1 MTTLSILINAMVREA
16 EKQQLDY
23 LRGWARR
30 IRLACLRG
38 EARPAFVFD
47 EYKRIRK
54 LAWETL
60 NPMSISELELE
71 LWMPATIE
79 PGIPF
84 YQAYYA

>member
-1 MTTLSILINAMVREA
+1 MNTLSILINALAREI
-16 EKQQLDY
+16 EKQQLNY
-23 LRGWARR
+23 LKGWARR

-54 LAWETL
+54 IAWETL
-60 NPMSISELELE
+60 NPMFISELELE
-71 LWMPATIE
+71 LWMPAYIE

-84 YQAYYA
+84 YRAYYV